1 VSKGDEEPETVGA
14 LLLNSLGKTKRILPF
29 NKSNPPFNKF
39 HFHNPII
46 NVNLGVFNNKNQ
58 KSEIMKKELL
68 TIFLFCLV
76 IFVSGQK
83 VIENPKYGLRN
94 EPKAKITRIE
104 ITDTETVL
112 SFHLTHPAG
121 TPVGIAAKSYIQVV
135 GQPDTLFM
143 IKKEAPKPDATGW
156 IIIPEGGLSYK
167 LYFPPID
174 PNVAKIDFGEPVS
187 NSWKFYDIE
196 IGEQPHLSMIPKDFA
211 GNWFSDDN
219 GNWTYSFFEKTA
231 IFDHKTWEYVSVEKE
246 IDFYRIKLKSG
257 KEEKMIYGKPVNETN
272 CMIGDTPASTKKF
285 SREMFRSNNL
295 VSEKFEEPLFNPGTV
310 VYKGFLKGFNTRI
323 GINTGMIRFM
333 NRLTNK
339 QESYLIKLDENGYFE
354 VEFPLDFPQ
363 ELTVGLPLTS
373 ERVFF
378 EPGKTLFH
386 LLNTGDAENP
396 SLFMGENADANTGLS
411 VTSNLKTDQV
421 KIWEGV
427 LEMTEQ
433 EYINRVKA
441 IGENERKA
449 LNQIQKEKNVDE
461 KVMQIRNLDI
471 DFRMAFIAFQF
482 NQYRKVAIFQL
493 NQTLKK
499 EDQLSFIPAQTN
511 ISNYTFLKDIPV
523 NDKIALLSSEYF
535 NLLSMIRFIDFARPQ
550 SSYYYIIGLV
560 RRQLEMNGIKLS
572 GEESDMLDFI
582 KINLEENYN
591 DEANLNFSQTYGQTL
606 RSFVQKHQDV
616 YNQVSN
622 QVALENF
629 KTNLK
634 NIFGIEGGLA
644 MDIVNTQIYLAS
656 LKPETLNEEEF
667 TKAKSSVKTDY
678 LKEQVISSYYE
689 CKAELTVKNTPT
701 EYVPKTEA
709 EKYFDGLIKKYR
721 GKVVYVDFWATWCAP
736 CKDGIAR
743 IKPLKEEMANED
755 IVFVYITNP
764 TSPDKDYQKAIP
776 DIKGEHFKVSADDW
790 NLLTSK
796 FNIYGIPHYA
806 LVDKTGRIVNPD
818 LNHLENEPLKKL
830 LLEQVNK

>member
-1 VSKGDEEPETVGA
+1 
-14 LLLNSLGKTKRILPF
+14 
-29 NKSNPPFNKF
+29 
-39 HFHNPII
+39 
-46 NVNLGVFNNKNQ
+46 
-58 KSEIMKKELL
+58 MKKQFA
-68 TIFLFCLV
+68 TIFLFFLA

-83 VIENPKYGLRN
+83 VVENPKYGLRN
-94 EPKAKITRIE
+94 EPKVNITRVE
-104 ITDTETVL
+104 ITDTATAL
-112 SFHLTHPAG
+112 SFHLTQPGG
-121 TPVGIAAKSYIQVV
+121 TKVGIGAKSYIQVA
-135 GQPDTLFM
+135 GNSDTLFM
-143 IKKEAPKPDATGW
+143 TGKEAPEPDATGW
-156 IIIPEGGLSYK
+156 ITVPEDGLTYK
-167 LYFPPID
+167 LFFPPID
-174 PNVAKIDFGEPVS
+174 PKTSKIDFGEP
-187 NSWKFYDIE
+187 NAGAWKIYDIE
-196 IGEQPHLSMIPKDFA
+196 INEQTYNSIIPKDFA
-211 GNWFSDDN
+211 GNWFSEDN

-272 CMIGDTPASTKKF
+272 CMLGDTPASTKKF
-285 SREMFRSNNL
+285 SREMVRSKNQ
-295 VSEKFEEPLFNPGTV
+295 VSEKFDELVFNPGTV
-310 VYKGFLKGFNTRI
+310 IYKGFFKGFTKRLGTNSGT
-323 GINTGMIRFM
+323 IRFS
-333 NRLTNK
+333 NRLTSK
-339 QESYLIKLDENGYFE
+339 QETYLIKIDDTGSFE

-363 ELTVGLPLTS
+363 ELTVSLPLFT

-396 SLFMGENADANTGLS
+396 SLFMGESAEVNTGLS

-421 KIWEGV
+421 KLWEGII
-427 LEMTEQ
+427 EMTEQ
-433 EYINRVKA
+433 EYINRVKV

-461 KVMQIRNLDI
+461 KAMQIRNLDI

-499 EDQLSFIPAQTN
+499 EDQLSFNPAETN

-591 DEANLNFSQTYGQTL
+591 DEANRNFSQTYGQTL

-634 NIFGIEGGLA
+634 TVFGFEEGLA
-644 MDIVNTQIYLAS
+644 MDIINTQTYLAS

-667 TKAKSSVKTDY
+667 TKAKSSVQTDY
-678 LKEQVISSYYE
+678 LKELVISSYYE
-689 CKAELTVKNTPT
+689 CKAELTVKNTPA

-709 EKYFDGLIKKYR
+709 EKFFDGLIKKYR

-743 IKPLKEEMANED
+743 IKPLKEEMAKED
-755 IVFVYITNP
+755 VVFVYITNP
-764 TSPDKDYQKAIP
+764 TSPDKDYKKAIP

-806 LVDKTGRIVNPD
+806 LVDKTGRIVNPR